1 MGAGESLLLPGGWIH
16 AVSTPADSLVIGG
29 NFLHSFNLVQQV
41 RVHQLEQRAGVAARF
56 QYPFFSAVHW
66 YVLDWYLQRLDR
78 LDRGHAAGAEAA
90 AAPTWPPWCAKLW
103 PAETDALPALY
114 DYLHGQLADAARQLV
129 RDPHTPLELPFSLV
143 DAHQRLTRLG
153 AWLARRAA
161 AAATTALQTNEVTTN
176 GATC

>member
-1 MGAGESLLLPGGWIH
+1 LPGGWIH
-16 AVSTPADSLVIGG
+16 AVSTPPDSLVIGG
-29 NFLHSFNLVQQV
+29 NFLHSFNVAQQV
-41 RVHQLEQRAGVAARF
+41 HVHQLEQRAGVAARF

-78 LDRGHAAGAEAA
+78 LDHVNPAGAEAEGVAA

-103 PAETDALPALY
+103 PAEADALPALY
-114 DYLHGQLADAARQLV
+114 DYLHEQLVKAARQLV
-129 RDPHTPLELPFSLV
+129 RDPHTPLELPFSLG

-153 AWLARRAA
+153 NWLARREA
-161 AAATTALQTNEVTTN
+161 AAATATETVPQANEATTS